1 MTYNQQYIRQLDTF
15 DYSLSS
21 NDFDLEH
28 WIEQSGISPLQ
39 GGRGGSLKIEILQQ
53 PLVLH
58 RYLRGGMMAGV
69 LRDRYLWSG
78 LSRTR
83 PFMEQQVVQHA
94 VRMALPVPE
103 MLGFYVQ
110 RQGLFYRA
118 ASISRFIQNQGSLAE
133 YIASKALAKKHWKKL
148 GELVKKMH
156 QAKICHVDLN
166 ANNILIDE
174 NEAFH
179 LIDFDKAT
187 IEANGD
193 DWKVSN
199 LNRLKRSLLKIQSL
213 LQQQGKSF
221 NFSELDWS
229 SFNEGYQA

>member
-1 MTYNQQYIRQLDTF
+1 MTFNQQYIRQLDTF
-15 DYSLSS
+15 DYSFSS
-21 NDFDLEH
+21 NDFDLEF
-28 WIEQSGISPLQ
+28 WNKQPGISPLQ

-53 PLVLH
+53 SLVLH

-69 LRDRYLWSG
+69 LRDRYIWSG

-110 RQGLFYRA
+110 RHGLYYRA

-133 YIASKALAKKHWKKL
+133 CIASKALAEKLWGKL
-148 GELVKKMH
+148 GELIKKMH
-156 QAKICHVDLN
+156 QAQICHVDLN
-166 ANNILIDE
+166 ANNILIDK

-179 LIDFDKAT
+179 LIDFDKA
-187 IEANGD
+187 IIKSWPGRWSGD
-193 DWKVSN
+193 N
-199 LNRLKRSLLKIQSL
+199 LERLLRSLHKIQRQY
-213 LQQQGKSF
+213 QQQG
-221 NFSELDWS
+221 LDFHFREQNWQALLA
-229 SFNEGYQA
+229 GYK